1 MSIDNLPTEMP
12 LEASEFF
19 SEALY
24 PVVSQMVKGNFKH
37 PVLARA
43 AITTQQGTLEE
54 RHQGLYKHIEK
65 IKKKKDTKYVTF
77 DFIH

>member
-24 PVVSQMVKGNFKH
+24 PVVTQMAKGNFKNS
-37 PVLARA
+37 VLARA
-43 AITTQQGTLEE
+43 AITKADGTLED
-54 RHQGLYKHIEK
+54 RHQGLITPLNRFASDE
-65 IKKKKDTKYVTF
+65 KYVF
-77 DFIH
+77 QSRDL